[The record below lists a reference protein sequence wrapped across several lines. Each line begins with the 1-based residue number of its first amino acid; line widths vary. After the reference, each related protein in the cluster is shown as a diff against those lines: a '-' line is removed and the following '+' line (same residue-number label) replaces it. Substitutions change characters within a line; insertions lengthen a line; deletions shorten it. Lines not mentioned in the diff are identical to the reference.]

1 MTISMGRVDN
11 IFINSRELIFKMPY
25 KAGSL
30 NQMGAYTWLE
40 IA

>member
-1 MTISMGRVDN
+1 MGLVDN
-11 IFINSRELIFKMPY
+11 IFINPRELIFKMPY

-30 NQMGAYTWLE
+30 SQIGIITWLE